1 MSNSDLQWTDL
12 TSLTIDSLQLVPAV
26 VQDASTGVVLMVGWM
41 NAEAFA
47 ATIATKRVTFYSRSR
62 RTLWTKGETS
72 GNGLDLVSMRTDC
85 DHDTLLI
92 QATPRGPVCHTGT
105 ATCFG
110 PAANER
116 PTLDALV
123 HLIHERR
130 LTMPPESYTTQLF
143 TQGIPHIGDKVREEA
158 EEVARAAQDEGTQ
171 RTTEEAA
178 DVVFH
183 LLVLLEAAGV
193 DWHAVLAELHARR
206 SRPRRPQAG

>member
-1 MSNSDLQWTDL
+1 MAKNDLQWSDL
-12 TSLTIDSLQLVPAV
+12 SCLTETSLQLVPAV
-26 VQDASTGVVLMVGWM
+26 VQDARTGAVLMVGWM

-92 QATPRGPVCHTGT
+92 QAIPRGPVCHTGA

-110 PAANER
+110 PAAHER
-116 PTLDALV
+116 PTLDDLAQ
-123 HLIHERR
+123 LIHERH
-130 LTMPPESYTTQLF
+130 LSMPQESYTTHLF
-143 TQGIPHIGDKVREEA
+143 TQGIAHIGDKVREEA
-158 EEVARAAQDEGTQ
+158 EEVARAAQDEGSQ

-193 DWHAVLAELHARR
+193 NWHDVLAELHARR
-206 SRPRRPQAG
+206 KRPRR

>member
-1 MSNSDLQWTDL
+1 MSQSDLQWNDL
-12 TSLTIDSLQLVPAV
+12 TGLTDTSLQLVPAV
-26 VQDASTGVVLMVGWM
+26 VQDARTGAVLMVGWM

-47 ATIATKRVTFYSRSR
+47 ATVATKRVTFYSRSR

-72 GNGLDLVSMRTDC
+72 GNGLDLVSLCTDC

-92 QATPRGPVCHTGT
+92 QATPRGPVCHTGA

-110 PAANER
+110 PAAHER

-123 HLIHERR
+123 QLIHERR
-130 LTMPPESYTTQLF
+130 LAMPQESYTTHLF
-143 TQGIPHIGDKVREEA
+143 TQGIAHIGDKVREEA
-158 EEVARAAQDEGTQ
+158 EEVARAARDEGVQ

-178 DVVFH
+178 DVIFH

-193 DWHAVLAELHARR
+193 PWPAVLAELHARR
-206 SRPRRPQAG
+206 SRPRRR

>member
-1 MSNSDLQWTDL
+1 MVKSDLQWSDL
-12 TSLTIDSLQLVPAV
+12 TSLTTDSLQLVPAV
-26 VQDASTGVVLMVGWM
+26 VQDANTGVVLMVGWM

-62 RTLWTKGETS
+62 RTIWTKGETS

-110 PAANER
+110 PDAHER

-123 HLIHERR
+123 QLIHERR
-130 LTMPPESYTTQLF
+130 LAMPAESYTTQLF
-143 TQGIPHIGDKVREEA
+143 TQGIAHIGDKVREEA
-158 EEVARAAQDEGTQ
+158 EEVARAARDEGTQ

-183 LLVLLEAAGV
+183 LLVLLEAADV
-193 DWHAVLAELHARR
+193 PWHDVLAELHARR
-206 SRPRRPQAG
+206 SR